1 MSSSISENDV
11 IADDG
16 EGINDDEN
24 GEEVTDSG
32 NGETTVGDEPSDSFE
47 GDGEDTGENNPIVTE
62 INVHPITFDYLS
74 EGKLNINLTDENGL
88 GVSNKTISVQIGED
102 ISNLST
108 DENGVAVFKYSNS
121 AGSYKVNISFNG
133 DEYYPI
139 VLSDNPSCD
148 LISINF
154 LTNCVQVNLVYD
166 NLIS

>member
-1 MSSSISENDV
+1 MVKKIIYVSLFVLVFLLAIQSVSASGIDLDDVNANNFKLDDSSNYLSSSISENDV

-102 ISNLST
+102 IFHLM
-108 DENGVAVFKYSNS
+108 VM
-121 AGSYKVNISFNG
+121 NIMHHQMQ
-133 DEYYPI
+133 
-139 VLSDNPSCD
+139 L
-148 LISINF
+148 
-154 LTNCVQVNLVYD
+154 QK
-166 NLIS
+166 